1 MVKQA
6 SLPTDLADIVGELAV
21 ASPNE
26 RHVIDGVSPQ
36 VAVAPADYDEAR
48 RLLAY
53 ANEHRLTVIPIGGH
67 QHSTLGNVPERYDIA
82 LETRRLSG
90 IVEFEPAD
98 LTITVRAGTTLGE
111 LRKMTA
117 ASNMMVPFDPAIPD
131 AATVGGVLAANAS
144 GPARVSLGQP
154 RDFTIGMRVVTAD
167 GRLTRAG
174 GRVVKNVAGY
184 DLCKLYIGSLG
195 TLALIV
201 EATFKTLP
209 LPLKQLTLAFD
220 FPEVGDA
227 CRVVNDAVRAG
238 LKVQSALVA
247 YDAGAWRLRVDL
259 AGTPEAV
266 ARSEFD
272 IAAAASASGAKQV
285 APPPATNN
293 PSPFSVLLTTLPPR
307 LPSLLAEAG
316 EALPLAR
323 TEGQPWD
330 GVCRVGLG
338 DPSTLEVVRGLAAR
352 HGAGLVIER
361 CPPELKRDID
371 VFGEPPASFAL
382 MQAIKR
388 EFDSNRVLSPGR
400 FVGRL

>member
-1 MVKQA
+1 VVKQA
-6 SLPTDLADIVGELAV
+6 SLPADLADIVGELAV
-21 ASPNE
+21 TSPNE
-26 RHVIDGVSPQ
+26 RHVVDGLSPL
-36 VAVAPADYDEAR
+36 VAVAPADYEEAC

-53 ANEHRLTVIPIGGH
+53 ANENRLAVIPIGGH
-67 QHSTLGNVPERYDIA
+67 QHAGLGNVPERYDIA

-111 LRKMTA
+111 LRKLSA
-117 ASNMMVPFDPAIPD
+117 AQNMMVPFDPAIPD
-131 AATVGGVLAANAS
+131 AATVGGVLAANVS

-154 RDFTIGMRVVTAD
+154 RDFTIGTRVVTAD

-184 DLCKLYIGSLG
+184 DLCKLYIGSQG
-195 TLALIV
+195 TLALIL

-209 LPLKQLTLAFD
+209 LPVKQLTMAFD
-220 FPEVGDA
+220 FADVANA

-238 LKVQSALVA
+238 LKVQSALVTH
-247 YDAGAWRLRVDL
+247 DTPGWRLRVDL

-272 IAAAASASGAKQV
+272 IAAAASAAGAKQV
-285 APPPATNN
+285 APSSAISNPA
-293 PSPFSVLLTTLPPR
+293 PVSVCLTTLPPR
-307 LPSLLAEAG
+307 LPALLAAAG
-316 EALPLAR
+316 DALLQAR
-323 TEGQPWD
+323 IEGQPWD
-330 GVCRVGLG
+330 GICRIGIG
-338 DPSTLEVVRGLAAR
+338 DTSALEVVREIAAG
-352 HGAGLVIER
+352 HGASMVIER
-361 CPPELKRDID
+361 CPPDLKRETD
-371 VFGEPPASFAL
+371 VFGEPPSSFAL

-388 EFDSNRVLSPGR
+388 EFDPIGVLSPGR